1 MSYLFVCCLLD
12 FFIRNKILHPMLRT
26 SIILESNP
34 NRFYHDPALNF
45 LKFSTFCIYPPRI
58 HIVFLENPSG
68 IPTNFT
74 LLLWNF
80 PLISSTKWLRIFLWK
95 SSIQLKFS
103 FFLSGSID
111 KVRSGHL
118 ISQLILNNFH
128 FLAILENV
136 LTMYC
141 LLKQDNI

>member
-58 HIVFLENPSG
+58 HIVFLGKP
-68 IPTNFT
+68 
-74 LLLWNF
+74 LWNSNEFYSTPLEFSIDILNKVVTDF
-80 PLISSTKWLRIFLWK
+80 PLEKLNL
-95 SSIQLKFS
+95 LKYS

-111 KVRSGHL
+111 KVRSCHL

-141 LLKQDNI
+141 LLKQHNI